1 MTEAAKELKDTK
13 TNTPETEK
21 KDDED
26 EAEDASS
33 EDDSGADDEA
43 GWGDIEDDNT
53 PASRKGKQKKSK
65 KGFSSV
71 DKVSYRQPVL
81 PIIGHSLVHLQLH
94 AIVVDILRSEVK
106 RKKIHHFI
114 RKLCLPKHRHLVP
127 IRGMKIR
134 WNTTLAE
141 ISRGIELKPVCLLS
155 YTLLS
160 HHQSPFVVS
169 GHSPPLFRLLISGL
183 IRWSNTS
190 QERPR
195 QRLGVVRKVGPFLRG
210 MGDAREIMRSA

>member
-1 MTEAAKELKDTK
+1 MTEAAKELKNTES
-13 TNTPETEK
+13 NTPETEK
-21 KDDED
+21 KDNED

-43 GWGDIEDDNT
+43 GWEDIEDDNT
-53 PASRKGKQKKSK
+53 PAASRKGKQKKSK

-71 DKVSYRQPVL
+71 DKVSCRQPVL

-106 RKKIHHFI
+106 RKKIRRFI

-141 ISRGIELKPVCLLS
+141 ISHGIELKPVCLLL
-155 YTLLS
+155 YILLS
-160 HHQSPFVVS
+160 HPFVVS

-183 IRWSNTS
+183 IQWSNTS

-195 QRLGVVRKVGPFLRG
+195 PQLGVVRKSGAFLERNG
-210 MGDAREIMRSA
+210 RC